1 MIDMNTI
8 DLVIERTGADYE
20 TVRQALITADG
31 DVDLAIR
38 IIKNFTAY
46 GAEESTT
53 FESEIETNEGTNQGE
68 KHESQA
74 KAFASDILDAIKEI
88 WERGNASS
96 IIVRKGPD
104 VLINLPLTIGT
115 IGIIM
120 AAVPSIIGLGVAIVA
135 DYEVLIKLD
144 NGSIINVNEMAI
156 KRKTDLT
163 PNNPDSNFEQSKED

>member
-1 MIDMNTI
+1 MIDMQKI
-8 DLVIERTGADYE
+8 DAVIERTGADYE

-31 DVDLAIR
+31 DVDMAVR
-38 IIKNFTAY
+38 IIQNFTAY
-46 GAEESTT
+46 GAEEAASFTD
-53 FESEIETNEGTNQGE
+53 EGVIYEEVDQDKADGG
-68 KHESQA
+68 QA

-96 IIVRKGPD
+96 IIVRKGPH

-115 IGIIM
+115 IGVIM

-144 NGSIINVNEMAI
+144 NGDVINVNDLAI
-156 KRKTDLT
+156 QRKID
-163 PNNPDSNFEQSKED
+163 PNDDNASSNSDQSEED